1 MNRPQHDYDGLLLVD
16 KPGLI
21 ETIEPEDVPSSLLPT
36 ADHSSPAIRSQGD
49 ERLPTSHDVVQLV
62 RRWSRQRR
70 IGHTGTLDPMASGLL
85 VLCMGRSTRL
95 VEYYQGHNKQY
106 YAEVQLGAST
116 DTYDALGKA
125 TSRAA
130 VPTLTETE
138 IERVLD
144 RFRGEIMQRPPAYS
158 ALKQGG
164 ESLHRKAR
172 RGETLKIDA
181 RPITIHSLD
190 LVDWIKPD
198 RLCLSVVS
206 SAGTYIRSLA
216 HDIGQVLGSGA
227 HLSRLRRERVGLFG
241 VEQALSLDEI
251 RARAEAEE
259 LSELLLPA
267 GYGLDLPQIV
277 LTDDQMTHLGHGK
290 QIVIAN
296 RSTAGTSNLGKE
308 VEIAE
313 EPQWQ
318 SGQLAQGRDF
328 EEEFAGI
335 LRCMGPAEPPETGT
349 VWKAKKWFAANQ

>member
-1 MNRPQHDYDGLLLVD
+1 
-16 KPGLI
+16 
-21 ETIEPEDVPSSLLPT
+21 
-36 ADHSSPAIRSQGD
+36 
-49 ERLPTSHDVVQLV
+49 
-62 RRWSRQRR
+62 
-70 IGHTGTLDPMASGLL
+70 MASGLL

-95 VEYYQGHNKQY
+95 VEYYQGHDKRY
-106 YAEVQLGAST
+106 YAEVQLGIST

-125 TSRAA
+125 TAQSE
-130 VPTLTETE
+130 VPSFTDTE

-172 RGETLKIDA
+172 RGETFEIDA

-216 HDIGQVLGSGA
+216 HDIGQIVGTGA
-227 HLSRLRRERVGLFG
+227 YLSRLRRECVGPFD
-241 VEQALSLDEI
+241 VEHAHDLDEV
-251 RARAEAEE
+251 RAYAEADK
-259 LSELLLPA
+259 LSEILLPA
-267 GYGLDLPQIV
+267 GHGLDLPEIV
-277 LTDDQMTHLGHGK
+277 LTDDSDETAWLWSADSDRR
-290 QIVIAN
+290 QIDNGQVESRQE
-296 RSTAGTSNLGKE
+296 RSMI
-308 VEIAE
+308 VE

-318 SGQLAQGRDF
+318 SDQLAQGRDF
-328 EEEFAGI
+328 EGQFAGI
-335 LRCMGPAEPPETGT
+335 IRCMGPAQPPETGT